1 MARTPAPDTRDRI
14 LDAASRLF
22 REHGARAVGLQQI
35 IDECGCGK
43 NVLYREFASKDALV
57 AAYLERCQVE
67 WNAIMDA
74 AIAAH
79 DDGPDR
85 QLVDLVRAV
94 VRQVSTPGFRACPFR
109 STHAEFPDDGH
120 PARKVAVDHVRTL
133 RTRLGK
139 LAERAGARDPRRLAD
154 QLTLIIDG
162 LYSSGPMAGT
172 RGPAAVAV
180 ALADDLVRASCGP
193 PRGTD
198 QAPSDEAAQRV
209 R

>member
-1 MARTPAPDTRDRI
+1 MGVVE
-14 LDAASRLF
+14 L
-22 REHGARAVGLQQI
+22 AVAEEPEEG
-35 IDECGCGK
+35 IDEIRRGVGRHRRAGF
-43 NVLYREFASKDALV
+43 VVGERLV
-57 AAYLERCQVE
+57 AQRPSQHLPQR
-67 WNAIMDA
+67 
-74 AIAAH
+74 
-79 DDGPDR
+79 R
-85 QLVDLVRAV
+85 DL
-94 VRQVSTPGFRACPFR
+94 
-109 STHAEFPDDGH
+109 
-120 PARKVAVDHVRTL
+120 L
-133 RTRLGK
+133 
-139 LAERAGARDPRRLAD
+139 AGAFDPRRLAD